1 MIGDDDAVPSD
12 ANART
17 PRHGVLIDLT
27 RRSVAMTGLVLLSA
41 VAGILATSAAI
52 PAVAVVATGVGDG
65 VSIFNGLP
73 DYLKIQP
80 PAQASTLYAERAGQQ
95 VPIASF
101 FAQDRVDVTWSG
113 TTEALKSAVI
123 ATEDPR
129 FFEEGPIDILGTAR
143 AAAANAAGHR
153 LEGGSSITQ
162 QYVKN
167 VLVQQCDALTDARA
181 SAACYQ
187 KVTATT
193 LQRKLQELRYAGEV
207 AKVYTKDQIL
217 TAYLNL
223 VGFGG
228 NVYGAQAAA
237 EYYFGVSASALT
249 LPQAA
254 TLAGIL
260 NSPSTLRI
268 DRPDDPVNGAANHYA
283 RTLARRNYVLD
294 RMYAN
299 HRITAQQR
307 DAAKSTPIQPHI
319 TPVSSGCTAAAAVD
333 AGFFCEYVKDELL
346 NDPAF
351 GKTSVER
358 LSTIDRGG
366 LQIYTTLKLGL
377 QQQAQQALDAYIPA
391 TQPGM
396 HLGASN
402 ISVEP
407 GTGHIETMVENK
419 RFDES
424 SQAGAGTTAVN
435 YNTDAAYGGSQGFQT
450 GSAFKAFTIAAWLEA
465 GHSLSETVDA
475 SHHTFPMSDF
485 HSSCGPISG
494 PPWQVSNDEGSASRL
509 SVMAATA
516 QSVNTAFAMM
526 GTKLDLCSI
535 LHTAEA
541 LGIHPA
547 SSANPLTSVPSMIL
561 GVNYISPLTMAT
573 AYAAIADGGTVCT
586 PVAIEK
592 VTGPHG
598 SPRPVS
604 SSTCTRGIST
614 GIASGVAYD
623 LQGVLQP
630 GGTAATANPHD
641 GVPILGKTG
650 TTDHAV
656 QNWLVTSTTKI
667 ATATWVGNVA
677 GSVRLRSEYFHGVN
691 GGDVKFRI
699 ANRILTALNQRF
711 GGTPVTPPTRA
722 MVGGPVRTIG

>member
-1 MIGDDDAVPSD
+1 MSSDDSTGEQYTRPE
-12 ANART
+12 R
-17 PRHGVLIDLT
+17 PLLT
-27 RRSVAMTGLVLLSA
+27 LLVRRSGALAAFAILSVVAA
-41 VAGILATSAAI
+41 VLATAVSV
-52 PAVAVVATGVGDG
+52 PAVAMVATGVSDG
-65 VSIFNGLP
+65 ASVFNGLP

-95 VPIASF
+95 VPIATF
-101 FAQDRVDVTWSG
+101 FAQYRKDVPWSG
-113 TTEALKSAVI
+113 TAEILKSAVI
-123 ATEDPR
+123 AAEDPR
-129 FFEEGPIDILGTAR
+129 FFEEGPIDVVGTLR
-143 AAAANAAGHR
+143 AAAANAAGHQ

-181 SAACYQ
+181 AKSCYQ
-187 KVTATT
+187 QVTATT
-193 LQRKLQELRYAGEV
+193 LQRKIQELRYAGEV
-207 AKVYTKDQIL
+207 AKQYSKDQIL

-237 EYYFGVSASALT
+237 EYYFGVSAATVSLA
-249 LPQAA
+249 QAA
-254 TLAGIL
+254 TLAAII
-260 NSPSTLRI
+260 NSPSDLRI
-268 DRPDDPVNGAANHYA
+268 DEPGNAANGAANHYA

-294 RMYAN
+294 RMYVN

-307 DAAKSTPIQPHI
+307 DAAKATPIQPHLSAA
-319 TPVSSGCTAAAAVD
+319 VSGCTSAAAVD
-333 AGFFCEYVKDELL
+333 AGFFCDYVKDELL

-351 GKTSVER
+351 GKTAADRWVA
-358 LSTIDRGG
+358 LDRGG

-377 QQQAQQALDAYIPA
+377 QQQAQQALDAYIPS
-391 TQPGM
+391 TRPGM

-419 RFDES
+419 SFDES
-424 SQAGAGTTAVN
+424 SQAGPGATAVN

-465 GHSLSETVDA
+465 GHNLSETIDA
-475 SHHTFPMSDF
+475 SQHTFPMSDF
-485 HSSCGPISG
+485 HSSCGPVSG

-516 QSVNTAFAMM
+516 QSVNTAFAKM
-526 GTKLDLCSI
+526 GTELDLCSI

-561 GVNYISPLTMAT
+561 GVNYLSPLTMAT

-586 PVAIEK
+586 PVAVEK

-598 SPRPVS
+598 TPRPVS
-604 SSTCTRGIST
+604 PSSCTRGIPGT
-614 GIASGVAYD
+614 IAAGVAYD
-623 LQGVLQP
+623 LQGVLRP
-630 GGTAATANPHD
+630 GGTAASANPQD
-641 GVPILGKTG
+641 GVPMLAKTG

-667 ATATWVGNVA
+667 ATATWVGNVS
-677 GSVRLRSEYFHGVN
+677 GSVRLRSEYFHGIN
-691 GGDVKFRI
+691 GGNVKFDI
-699 ANRILTALNQRF
+699 AHRILTILDHRF
-711 GGTPVTPPTRA
+711 GGTPFTPPPPA
-722 MVGGPVRTIG
+722 LVGGPVRPAG

>member
-1 MIGDDDAVPSD
+1 MESEYPEPRRGT
-12 ANART
+12 T
-17 PRHGVLIDLT
+17 PGSATLTRAT
-27 RRSVAMTGLVLLSA
+27 RRSGALAAFAILSVVAA
-41 VAGILATSAAI
+41 VLATAASV
-52 PAVAVVATGVGDG
+52 PAVAMVATGVSDG
-65 VSIFNGLP
+65 ASVFNGLP

-80 PAQASTLYAERAGQQ
+80 PAQVSTLYAQRSGQE

-101 FAQDRVDVTWSG
+101 FAQDRKDVQWSG
-113 TTEALKSAVI
+113 TAEVLKSAVI
-123 ATEDPR
+123 AAEDPR
-129 FFEEGPIDILGTAR
+129 FFEEGPIDVMGTLR
-143 AAAANAAGHR
+143 AAAANAAGHQ

-167 VLVQQCDALTDARA
+167 VLVQQCDALTDAQ
-181 SAACYQ
+181 AAQSCYHR
-187 KVTATT
+187 VTATT
-193 LQRKLQELRYAGEV
+193 LQRKVQELRYAGEV
-207 AKVYTKDQIL
+207 AKQYSKNQIL

-237 EYYFGVSASALT
+237 EHFFGVSAAAVT
-249 LPQAA
+249 LAQAA
-254 TLAGIL
+254 TLAAII
-260 NSPSTLRI
+260 NSPSSLRI
-268 DRPDDPVNGAANHYA
+268 DEPGNATNGAANHYA

-294 RMYAN
+294 RMYVN
-299 HRITAQQR
+299 HRITAEQR
-307 DAAKSTPIQPHI
+307 DAAKATPIQPHL
-319 TPVSSGCTAAAAVD
+319 TAATSGCTGAAAVD

-351 GKTSVER
+351 GKTATDRWVA
-358 LSTIDRGG
+358 LNRGG

-377 QQQAQQALDAYIPA
+377 QQQAQQALDAYIPS

-419 RFDES
+419 TFDES
-424 SQAGAGTTAVN
+424 SQAGPGATSVN

-465 GHSLSETVDA
+465 GHTLSEVIDA
-475 SHHTFPMSDF
+475 SHHDFPMSDF
-485 HSSCGPISG
+485 HSSCGSIAG
-494 PPWQVSNDEGSASRL
+494 PPWQVTNDEGSASRL
-509 SVMAATA
+509 TVMAATA

-541 LGIHPA
+541 LGVHAA

-573 AYAAIADGGTVCT
+573 AYAAIADGGVVCT
-586 PVAIEK
+586 PVAVEK

-598 SPRPVS
+598 TPRPVS
-604 SSTCTRGIST
+604 ASTCTRGIPAS
-614 GIASGVAYD
+614 IAAGVAYD
-623 LQGVLQP
+623 LQGVLRN
-630 GGTAATANPHD
+630 GGTAASANPQD
-641 GVPILGKTG
+641 GVPMLAKTG
-650 TTDHAV
+650 TTDHSL

-667 ATATWVGNVA
+667 ATATWVGNVS
-677 GSVRLRSEYFHGVN
+677 GLVRLRSEYFHGIN
-691 GGDVKFRI
+691 GGNVKFDI
-699 ANRILTALNQRF
+699 AHRILTFLDQRF
-711 GGTPVTPPTRA
+711 GGSPFTPPTAA
-722 MVGGPVRTIG
+722 MVGGTVRTAG